1 MKLAVAWIIYL
12 IIFGAG
18 QNAQNID
25 SYISALKEFKKRKL
39 KQPQALGLWGTVLH
53 EKSGQLC
60 QVVYLR
66 IGIQRF
72 SLLYKKIIDLLFP
85 AVQEDNRSVIFI
97 VHKKNTSKN
106 INTKEIFYTI
116 SYVAR
121 NSTSPFKFLQKSGHE
136 NDKMYFL

>member
-60 QVVYLR
+60 
-66 IGIQRF
+66 
-72 SLLYKKIIDLLFP
+72 
-85 AVQEDNRSVIFI
+85 
-97 VHKKNTSKN
+97 
-106 INTKEIFYTI
+106 
-116 SYVAR
+116 
-121 NSTSPFKFLQKSGHE
+121 
-136 NDKMYFL
+136 